1 MESYRE
7 GADHAAEYV
16 SVIKG
21 VWPLVALS
29 WIVALLFTL
38 GQLKRGYRQR
48 TIWQTIAMILLNSAM
63 TSAMAVSCAMLL
75 SSFLPNLT
83 LEAQVGI
90 CVAAAGLGA
99 ESLKAMLYK
108 KLHLHVV
115 DLMDPEDIND
125 IRCRMTPE
133 QRLLHVSRC
142 PFKADECHKHCEV
155 CHLLKLQE
163 AQHESD
169 SRGN

>member
-48 TIWQTIAMILLNSAM
+48 TIWQTIAIILLNSAM
-63 TSAMAVSCAMLL
+63 TAAMAVSCAMLL
-75 SSFLPNLT
+75 
-83 LEAQVGI
+83 
-90 CVAAAGLGA
+90 
-99 ESLKAMLYK
+99 
-108 KLHLHVV
+108 
-115 DLMDPEDIND
+115 
-125 IRCRMTPE
+125 
-133 QRLLHVSRC
+133 
-142 PFKADECHKHCEV
+142 
-155 CHLLKLQE
+155 
-163 AQHESD
+163 
-169 SRGN
+169 

>member
-63 TSAMAVSCAMLL
+63 TAAMAVSCAMLL

-83 LEAQVGI
+83 PEAQIGI

-115 DLMDPEDIND
+115 DLMDPNDIND

-133 QRLLHVSRC
+133 QRRMHVEQC
-142 PFKADECHKHCEV
+142 PFKGDECSKHCDMCKAIKEV
-155 CHLLKLQE
+155 NHGSK
-163 AQHESD
+163 AD
-169 SRGN
+169 RD